1 MSSDLEYRHWQQADR
16 SRTSEGTGRR
26 TDGRDG
32 RHDLAELELIKDRG
46 LSGRIKTDHED
57 AHLLLRE
64 EALVAAAAGGGV
76 LARESERVWAGL
88 MALQRLESVDN
99 HRKLDERRTLIR
111 SKSSFRG
118 NEENF
123 DSNLARP
130 ELLPVPHKPQCVP
143 RSNAEGEST
152 QAAPVEYMPTENL
165 QPVEDA
171 QACLNTLLQ
180 RLSSKNWFVVCH
192 ALVNV
197 RQLSIF
203 HSLAFRLQLK
213 SVIPSILRSMQS
225 PRSVL
230 CKTAIM
236 VTSDLLAAYADEML
250 VYIDQILPHLLM
262 KASQDKQ
269 FVCEEAAR
277 TLQSMTTAL
286 SPGPLLMK
294 LQHLVQH
301 RNPRVRAKATVAI
314 QQTASKLVRF
324 MHIQTGN
331 GTKSSCQQGADG
343 LAKWG
348 LDALVKLA
356 GAQIADQLPEARE
369 AARKLTLDLFQA
381 SKNLQEHASVDE
393 SMLDGSSLNG
403 TGQNWEQLCRRM
415 LPVTAAMALIDLTCT
430 TCIQE
435 PTTSA
440 VSVLGES

>member
-1 MSSDLEYRHWQQADR
+1 MLQQRNSIVARKPD
-16 SRTSEGTGRR
+16 SRR
-26 TDGRDG
+26 TR
-32 RHDLAELELIKDRG
+32 
-46 LSGRIKTDHED
+46 
-57 AHLLLRE
+57 LLLIGDQVIKNGAEPLR
-64 EALVAAAAGGGV
+64 AVPSFRSCG
-76 LARESERVWAGL
+76 RAGL
-88 MALQRLESVDN
+88 MALQRLESADGR
-99 HRKLDERRTLIR
+99 RKLDERRTLNR
-111 SKSSFRG
+111 TTSSFRG

-130 ELLPVPHKPQCVP
+130 ELLAVPHKPQCMP
-143 RSNAEGEST
+143 RSSEEGEST
-152 QAAPVEYMPTENL
+152 QAVPVEYMPTEDL

-171 QACLNTLLQ
+171 QSCLNTLSQ
-180 RLSSKNWFVVCH
+180 RLSSKNWSVVCH

-203 HSLAFRLQLK
+203 HRLAFQPHLE

-236 VTSDLLAAYADEML
+236 VTADLLDAYADGML
-250 VYIDQILPHLLM
+250 DYIDQILPHLLM

-269 FVCEEAAR
+269 FVCEEAAK

-314 QQTASKLVRF
+314 QQTASKL
-324 MHIQTGN
+324 
-331 GTKSSCQQGADG
+331 GADG

-348 LDALVKLA
+348 LDALVKIA

-369 AARKLTLDLFQA
+369 AARKLTLEIFQA
-381 SKNLQEHASVDE
+381 SKNLQEHASVDD
-393 SMLDGSSLNG
+393 SMLNGSSLNG
-403 TGQNWEQLCRRM
+403 TAQTWEQLCRRV

-435 PTTSA
+435 PATSA
-440 VSVLGES
+440 VSVLGADT